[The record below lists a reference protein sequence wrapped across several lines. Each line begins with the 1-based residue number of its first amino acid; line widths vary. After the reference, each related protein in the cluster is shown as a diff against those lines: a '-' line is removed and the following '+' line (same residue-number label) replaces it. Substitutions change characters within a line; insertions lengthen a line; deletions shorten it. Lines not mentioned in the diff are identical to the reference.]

1 MYILSYELRSE
12 CEYQLSPSVSVC
24 VQQREIFE
32 IWEGR
37 MLFDSKIGE
46 RENEITMEMR

>member
-24 VQQREIFE
+24 VA
-32 IWEGR
+32 EG
-37 MLFDSKIGE
+37 DI
-46 RENEITMEMR
+46 